1 MPWSKSG
8 TALLMVVPLHAALV
22 QAHLKHHVQFWA
34 PQCLKNS
41 GLCPEQ
47 RDQDAERPRGPG
59 LQRVAEVTLN
69 LITQGELLVS
79 LLLVTRRKLN
89 EVVTGGIQTGH

>member
-34 PQCLKNS
+34 PQCLKNA

-47 RDQDAERPRGPG
+47 RDQDAERPQGPG

-69 LITQGELLVS
+69 LITQGELLIS
-79 LLLVTRRKLN
+79 LLLVTRKLN